1 MNGSIT
7 ETDGKGKIRLQQAQD
22 MPTWSARNMA
32 GREEM
37 DDGSVHTEMQ
47 TEGRA
52 VVTYV
57 PMPHDV

>member
-7 ETDGKGKIRLQQAQD
+7 EADGKGKIKLQRAQD

-47 TEGRA
+47 TVGL